1 MTKYI
6 FTTGG
11 NLSSLGKGIA
21 SATIGRLLKSRG
33 LKVTVLKMD
42 PYLNVDA
49 GTMNP
54 FQHGEVFV
62 TDDGAETDLDLGHY
76 ERFIDI
82 NLSEVNNVTTGKVYD
97 RVLRNE
103 REGKYLGACVQ
114 VIPHFT
120 NELKACIRNAAR
132 ASRAEVCIVE
142 IGGTVGDIEGAPFYE
157 AIRQFRNEVGRDNAL
172 FIHLSLVPTLTTA
185 GEVKTKLTQHT
196 VKELRG
202 IGIQPDII
210 LCRAKA
216 PLEDDIKGKIS
227 LFCDVPVEC
236 VISAP
241 DVNDLYQIP
250 VNFEK
255 EGITEIIL
263 DKLSLITDENDMSE
277 WTEMLKRQENPRGKC
292 TIGICGKYFFK
303 DAYMSVMEALK
314 HGGIAHRVGV
324 DIKLIDT
331 ETSALKNQL
340 KKLDGILVPG
350 GFGYRG
356 IEGKI
361 KAIQFARENGVPFL
375 GICLGLQ
382 SAVIEFAR
390 NKCGLAAA
398 NSTEF
403 DDKTPHPVIDMMLE
417 QRDIKDKGGTMRLG
431 LYPAELK
438 AGSLAA
444 KLYKAKKIQERHR
457 HRFEVNLKHHK
468 ILQQNG
474 LVISGLSPDGK
485 LAEIVEYPDHPYFI
499 AAQFHPEFKS
509 RPTRPHPLFAGLV
522 GAAFE
527 HAKDKKKD

>member
-82 NLSEVNNVTTGKVYD
+82 NLADLNNVTTGKIYD

-120 NELKACIRNAAR
+120 DELKNSIRTAAR
-132 ASRAEVCIVE
+132 SNRAEVCIVE
-142 IGGTVGDIEGAPFYE
+142 IGGTVGDIEGGPFYE
-157 AIRQFRNEVGRDNAL
+157 AIRQFRNEVGRDNA
-172 FIHLSLVPTLTTA
+172 INVHLTLVPTLTTA
-185 GEVKTKLTQHT
+185 GEVKTKLAQHT

-210 LCRAKA
+210 ICRSKA
-216 PLEDDIKGKIS
+216 YLDDDIKSKIS
-227 LFCDVPVEC
+227 LFCDVPKEC

-241 DVNDLYQIP
+241 DVSEIYQIP

-255 EGITEIIL
+255 EGITDIIL
-263 DKLSLITDENDMSE
+263 DKLQIITDEQDLSE
-277 WTEMLKRQENPRGKC
+277 WEDMLERLDNTQGKVS
-292 TIGICGKYFFK
+292 IGICGKYFFK
-303 DAYMSVMEALK
+303 DAYLSVMEALK
-314 HGGIAHRVGV
+314 HGGIAHRVDV
-324 DIKLIDT
+324 DIKLIDS
-331 ETSALKNQL
+331 ERKSMAPI

-361 KAIQFARENGVPFL
+361 RAIKYARENNVPFL

-390 NKCGLAAA
+390 NVCGLEGA

-403 DDKTPHPVIDMMLE
+403 DKDTPHPVIDLMQE
-417 QRDIKDKGGTMRLG
+417 QSKITDKGGTMRLG
-431 LYPAELK
+431 LYPARLK
-438 AGSLAA
+438 SRTLAA
-444 KLYKAKKIQERHR
+444 KLYGAPRIQERHR
-457 HRFEVNLKHHK
+457 HRYEVNVAHHK
-468 ILQQNG
+468 ILTKNG
-474 LVISGLSPDGK
+474 LVLSGMSPDGK
-485 LAEIVEYPDHPYFI
+485 LAEIIEYPKHPYFI
-499 AAQFHPEFKS
+499 ASQFHPEFKS
-509 RPTRPHPLFAGLV
+509 RPTRPQPLFAGLV

-527 HAKDKKKD
+527 YAKANGKIK